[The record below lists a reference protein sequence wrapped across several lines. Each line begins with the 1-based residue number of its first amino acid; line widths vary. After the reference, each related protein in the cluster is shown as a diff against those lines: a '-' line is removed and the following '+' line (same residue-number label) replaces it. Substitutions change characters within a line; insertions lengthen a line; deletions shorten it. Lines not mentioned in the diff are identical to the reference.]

1 MPFSTLGGLMNHTIS
16 ASGGDIL
23 TNSREFIKGPAK
35 NPNFSGNYII
45 MLAKPYLHY
54 AYLVLLTPVWFY
66 LLGTLTYAPYCSVK
80 KQQLLAIWKLLTPP
94 PIPPYS
100 TRPGKL
106 YFACLDST
114 PPQCLDV
121 HFFTVD
127 QQLTYINF
135 YSDFGPNNLS
145 HVMRFC
151 EILHAKFNNPATCN
165 KKICLYSSTSAD
177 KRANSAFLI
186 CSYMMIVQRNTPEEA
201 YQSLMGI
208 SPPFVPYRDA
218 GYGAATYHITV
229 LDCIRGLYKALQLG
243 LLDLENL
250 DLKEYEFYERVE
262 NGDFN
267 WITSKFL
274 ALASPKDDPPTFQ
287 QQQLNPSMFSTGL
300 NVSNLFYTAGA
311 AYATPHIQQR
321 APALQVQSEH
331 EGNRQLFSA
340 YNMDNLIRYLQENGI
355 KTIIRLNNK
364 TYDKR
369 KFIEAGI
376 EHIELY
382 FPDGTTP
389 PDAILK
395 RFLDIC
401 EAREGPIAVH
411 CKAGLGRTG
420 SLIASYIMKHYKM
433 TACEVISL
441 CAFFVQEVLSARNK
455 TTYRQCNLGSGK
467 CTPVIH
473 YLYPSRA
480 GLHQR
485 ILTSQDLVG
494 QSLVIWG
501 ANMAT
506 RSIGDS
512 TLMEMDNSYD
522 QDNESRSEFSLIR
535 GGYSNVDAYEAEL
548 QREREAVSL
557 GELLIPGQP
566 RKQQIG
572 VSSSGV
578 QGSSKHDTNITGQPQ
593 AQLPMQS
600 GPQMAYNHARHV
612 SSGQQYS
619 YSSHP
624 QFGNAQPRYNL
635 RSHSSI
641 GAGTSVA
648 TSSTGN
654 NIPRAM
660 VQGYEMDKTILNAA
674 KTQNHPDQSQDCQLL
689 QEQQVDSMNGLGLVK
704 GRVISP
710 TTGSG
715 RK

>member
-23 TNSREFIKGPAK
+23 TNSREFIK
-35 NPNFSGNYII
+35 
-45 MLAKPYLHY
+45 
-54 AYLVLLTPVWFY
+54 
-66 LLGTLTYAPYCSVK
+66 
-80 KQQLLAIWKLLTPP
+80 
-94 PIPPYS
+94 
-100 TRPGKL
+100 GKL

-433 TACEVISL
+433 TACEVIS
-441 CAFFVQEVLSARNK
+441 FMRVLRPGSIVGPQQNYLQAMQPRLWKMHPSNPLPLSVSCW
-455 TTYRQCNLGSGK
+455 TAPTYPNLTRFGG
-467 CTPVIH
+467 PVF
-473 YLYPSRA
+473 SNMGTA
-480 GLHQR
+480 VNVMQQQQQQQQR
-485 ILTSQDLVG
+485 SSTQHP
-494 QSLVIWG
+494 QSSIKG

-578 QGSSKHDTNITGQPQ
+578 QGSSKHDANITGQPQ

-689 QEQQVDSMNGLGLVK
+689 QEQQVDNMSGLGLVK

>member
-23 TNSREFIKGPAK
+23 TNSREFIK
-35 NPNFSGNYII
+35 
-45 MLAKPYLHY
+45 
-54 AYLVLLTPVWFY
+54 
-66 LLGTLTYAPYCSVK
+66 
-80 KQQLLAIWKLLTPP
+80 
-94 PIPPYS
+94 
-100 TRPGKL
+100 GKL

-369 KFIEAGI
+369 KFIEA
-376 EHIELY
+376 ELS
-382 FPDGTTP
+382 
-389 PDAILK
+389 IL
-395 RFLDIC
+395 
-401 EAREGPIAVH
+401 
-411 CKAGLGRTG
+411 
-420 SLIASYIMKHYKM
+420 SYIFLMM
-433 TACEVISL
+433 TACEVIS
-441 CAFFVQEVLSARNK
+441 FMRVLRPGSIVGPQQNYLQAMQPRLWKMHPSNPLPLSVSCWTAPTYPNLTRFGGPVFSNMV
-455 TTYRQCNLGSGK
+455 TTRTTNLAVS
-467 CTPVIH
+467 
-473 YLYPSRA
+473 
-480 GLHQR
+480 
-485 ILTSQDLVG
+485 
-494 QSLVIWG
+494 
-501 ANMAT
+501 
-506 RSIGDS
+506 
-512 TLMEMDNSYD
+512 
-522 QDNESRSEFSLIR
+522 FLIR

-578 QGSSKHDTNITGQPQ
+578 QGSSKHDANITGQPQ

-689 QEQQVDSMNGLGLVK
+689 QEQQVDNMSGLGLVK

>member
-23 TNSREFIKGPAK
+23 TNSREFIK
-35 NPNFSGNYII
+35 
-45 MLAKPYLHY
+45 
-54 AYLVLLTPVWFY
+54 
-66 LLGTLTYAPYCSVK
+66 
-80 KQQLLAIWKLLTPP
+80 
-94 PIPPYS
+94 
-100 TRPGKL
+100 GKL

-151 EILHAKFNNPATCN
+151 EILHAKFN
-165 KKICLYSSTSAD
+165 
-177 KRANSAFLI
+177 
-186 CSYMMIVQRNTPEEA
+186 MIVQRNTPEEA

-433 TACEVISL
+433 TACEVIS
-441 CAFFVQEVLSARNK
+441 FMRVLRP
-455 TTYRQCNLGSGK
+455 GSI
-467 CTPVIH
+467 V
-473 YLYPSRA
+473 
-480 GLHQR
+480 
-485 ILTSQDLVG
+485 
-494 QSLVIWG
+494 
-501 ANMAT
+501 
-506 RSIGDS
+506 
-512 TLMEMDNSYD
+512 
-522 QDNESRSEFSLIR
+522 
-535 GGYSNVDAYEAEL
+535 
-548 QREREAVSL
+548 
-557 GELLIPGQP
+557 
-566 RKQQIG
+566 
-572 VSSSGV
+572 
-578 QGSSKHDTNITGQPQ
+578 
-593 AQLPMQS
+593 
-600 GPQMAYNHARHV
+600 GPQ
-612 SSGQQYS
+612 
-619 YSSHP
+619 
-624 QFGNAQPRYNL
+624 
-635 RSHSSI
+635 
-641 GAGTSVA
+641 
-648 TSSTGN
+648 
-654 NIPRAM
+654 
-660 VQGYEMDKTILNAA
+660 
-674 KTQNHPDQSQDCQLL
+674 QNYL
-689 QEQQVDSMNGLGLVK
+689 QA
-704 GRVISP
+704 
-710 TTGSG
+710 
-715 RK
+715 